1 MMGMDLNSLETACF
15 EVNEHGRLISGNKRF
30 CRMFGFK
37 SEDEVMWHYVTD
49 LYRHEKEWEEFR
61 NCTSTAQHHFVSRMR
76 NRKGR
81 SFKCSIVREI
91 VQDAEGRMIFRNT
104 IRRLG
109 DKEVVQVVEDNEV
122 KTSSVVFLA
131 KCAHCGEQIR
141 VSTLAETR
149 MRMLCGNCTAKA
161 YPEAFHIS
169 AVAAQM

>member
-1 MMGMDLNSLETACF
+1 
-15 EVNEHGRLISGNKRF
+15 
-30 CRMFGFK
+30 
-37 SEDEVMWHYVTD
+37 
-49 LYRHEKEWEEFR
+49 
-61 NCTSTAQHHFVSRMR
+61 MR